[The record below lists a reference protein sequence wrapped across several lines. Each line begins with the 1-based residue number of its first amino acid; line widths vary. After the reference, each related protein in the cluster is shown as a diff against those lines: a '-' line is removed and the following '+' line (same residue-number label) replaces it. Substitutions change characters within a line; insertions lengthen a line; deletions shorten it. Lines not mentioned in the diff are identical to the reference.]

1 MLYLPTVPVL
11 NKGSWLTMSSVIEI
25 PPSFSIP
32 PESRENPTEVAAE
45 LSDVSDVDDEFDED
59 DFDDEF
65 DDDFEEEIEDE
76 YDSENDEFPSDP
88 FGTNPGFGGNDDDED
103 APVESDDA

>member
-1 MLYLPTVPVL
+1 
-11 NKGSWLTMSSVIEI
+11 MSSVIEI
-25 PPSFSIP
+25 SPPFPIP
-32 PESRENPTEVAAE
+32 NEARENLAEVVSE

-76 YDSENDEFPSDP
+76 YDSENDEFPEDP
-88 FGTNPGFGGNDDDED
+88 FGTNPGFGTDDED
-103 APVESDDA
+103 VPADSGDK

>member
-1 MLYLPTVPVL
+1 
-11 NKGSWLTMSSVIEI
+11 MSSVIEVSPPYPI
-25 PPSFSIP
+25 PS
-32 PESRENPTEVAAE
+32 ESRGYPVDLISG

-76 YDSENDEFPSDP
+76 YDLENDEIPDDSFR
-88 FGTNPGFGGNDDDED
+88 TNPRFGEDED
-103 APVESDDA
+103 ASTDLDDK

>member
-1 MLYLPTVPVL
+1 
-11 NKGSWLTMSSVIEI
+11 MSSVIEVS
-25 PPSFSIP
+25 PPYPIAS
-32 PESRENPTEVAAE
+32 ESRGYPVDLISE

-76 YDSENDEFPSDP
+76 YDLENDEIPDEAFR
-88 FGTNPGFGGNDDDED
+88 TNPQFGEDED
-103 APVESDDA
+103 TPADSHDK

>member
-1 MLYLPTVPVL
+1 
-11 NKGSWLTMSSVIEI
+11 MSSVIEI
-25 PPSFSIP
+25 PPFPIP
-32 PESRENPTEVAAE
+32 SESRENLAGVTSE

-76 YDSENDEFPSDP
+76 YESENDEFPEDP
-88 FGTNPGFGGNDDDED
+88 FGTNPGFGN
-103 APVESDDA
+103 ESDDAPDDSDK

>member
-1 MLYLPTVPVL
+1 
-11 NKGSWLTMSSVIEI
+11 MSSVIEI
-25 PPSFSIP
+25 SPPFPIP
-32 PESRENPTEVAAE
+32 SEPRKQFVAE

-76 YDSENDEFPSDP
+76 YESENDEFPDDP
-88 FGTNPGFGGNDDDED
+88 FGTNPGFGTEEDNPADPDDK
-103 APVESDDA
+103 